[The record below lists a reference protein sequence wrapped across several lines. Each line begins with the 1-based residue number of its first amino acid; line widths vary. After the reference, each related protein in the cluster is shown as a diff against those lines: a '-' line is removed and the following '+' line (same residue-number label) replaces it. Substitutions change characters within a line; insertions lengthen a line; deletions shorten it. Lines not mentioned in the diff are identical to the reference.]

1 MNWELV
7 RNDVDY
13 PTDNQIYCSRCFRV
27 GLFHSRVGGYTE
39 PPVVLEE
46 KIMVCHKKIGVA
58 LSVLL
63 EASLA
68 PCVAG
73 AVTNAYYRAELETN
87 GGVTRLAGLM
97 KVQPQLEPRPRAP
110 DEGLVPLGARLP
122 FVPPA
127 DHRHAA
133 RGRHVLRARQAA
145 GRRTLDDG

>member
-1 MNWELV
+1 M
-7 RNDVDY
+7 RK
-13 PTDNQIYCSRCFRV
+13 TGI
-27 GLFHSRVGGYTE
+27 
-39 PPVVLEE
+39 
-46 KIMVCHKKIGVA
+46 A

-97 KVQPQLEPRPRAP
+97 KVQPQLDPRPRAP

-133 RGRHVLRARQAA
+133 RGRHVFTEPERKKGHFHAQENL
-145 GRRTLDDG
+145 